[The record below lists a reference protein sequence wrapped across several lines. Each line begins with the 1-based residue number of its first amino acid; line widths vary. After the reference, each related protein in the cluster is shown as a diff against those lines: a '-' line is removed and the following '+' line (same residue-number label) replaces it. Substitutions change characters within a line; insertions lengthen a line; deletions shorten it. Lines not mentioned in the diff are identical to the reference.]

1 MNLEEARSLHCPAN
15 NLLLNQKTISAMRGK
30 SLFRERLMAYARAVM
45 GMLSGFGQLVF
56 V

>member
-1 MNLEEARSLHCPAN
+1 MDLEEARSPGN
-15 NLLLNQKTISAMRGK
+15 NLLLNQTVSAMRGK

-45 GMLSGFGQLVF
+45 GGLPGFGKLIF